1 MERADYPPC
10 AAVRGMGAM
19 NIEEKV
25 CDTLVDM
32 MEEMPFEKIR
42 VTALA
47 DRAGISR
54 SSFYVHYQSTYDV
67 LQQVEEMVIDE
78 IITDTTV
85 SANISRRELIAITG
99 RICRNIHYFEVLTGE
114 NGSPSFYSRLAKR
127 NRSTLDNIAKELN
140 SPVSDLVL
148 EAINEFTLAG
158 KIRLLQ
164 WFAENESV
172 LSVTDMAAIL
182 GKLHRSVNEVLLK

>member
-1 MERADYPPC
+1 
-10 AAVRGMGAM
+10 M

-32 MEEMPFEKIR
+32 MEEMPFDKIR

-85 SANISRRELIAITG
+85 PANIRQKELVAITG

-114 NGSPSFYSRLAKR
+114 NGSPSFYARLAKR
-127 NRSTLDNIAKELN
+127 NRSTLDQIAKELN
-140 SPVSDLVL
+140 SPASDIML

-164 WFAENESV
+164 WFAEKESV
-172 LSVTDMAAIL
+172 LSVNDMAAIL